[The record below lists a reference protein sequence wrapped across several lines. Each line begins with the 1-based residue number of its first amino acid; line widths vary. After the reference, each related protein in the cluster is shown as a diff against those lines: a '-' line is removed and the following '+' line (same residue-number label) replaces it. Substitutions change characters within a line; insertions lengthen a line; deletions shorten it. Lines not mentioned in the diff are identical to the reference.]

1 MYSRELAGGFSSVVH
16 LSPTMESVYQDEA
29 VYSEPQQLTPEE
41 QLRLQ
46 WRQQPGFIAFIRQKN
61 VIDQNVELVPH
72 AGTAGLIGWIPPLA
86 FALQGL
92 VLISFIATVVN
103 WQLTRHAGKMEEQIV
118 ALQAGAQAEINRQE
132 IIIAATQAEIARISS
147 SPHSVFKLHI
157 SPAPLSREEAL
168 RQLNNAL
175 ADSERSE
182 DQYKQ
187 SVAAQEHRLRARQS
201 ALAIANSGTP
211 AIFSLALVLAAGLVG
226 KGVQKDFLRIRQGRR
241 AKDFYLYFATAE
253 GLWANLVLL
262 TLLHVVFSRSA
273 YGLSDTFDRVGPLF
287 WVVFCA
293 AFYFLLLRLFAAIA
307 RDVYRALEIRIPDGE
322 WSVENRMLLRIH
334 NSFFLVFAAVE
345 AGFLALCYALYLA
358 QRVLI

>member
-1 MYSRELAGGFSSVVH
+1 
-16 LSPTMESVYQDEA
+16 MESVYQDEA

-46 WRQQPGFIAFIRQKN
+46 WRQQPGFIPFVRQKN

-72 AGTAGLIGWIPPLA
+72 AGTAGLIGWTPPLR

-92 VLISFIATVVN
+92 VLISFVATLVN
-103 WQLTRHAGKMEEQIV
+103 WQVTRHGGKMEEQIV
-118 ALQAGAQAEINRQE
+118 ALRAGAQEEIKRQE
-132 IIIAATQAEIARISS
+132 IIIAATEAEIARISGS
-147 SPHSVFKLHI
+147 QHSVFKLHI

-175 ADSERSE
+175 ADSRRSE
-182 DQYKQ
+182 DQYQQ
-187 SVAAQEHRLRARQS
+187 SVAAQERKLRARQS
-201 ALAIANSGTP
+201 ASAIANSGTP
-211 AIFSLALVLAAGLVG
+211 LIFSLALVLAAGLVG
-226 KGVQKDFLRIRQGRR
+226 MGVQRDFSRVRQGRR

-262 TLLHVVFSRSA
+262 LLLHIVLSRSA
-273 YGLSDTFDRVGPLF
+273 YGLEETFARVGPLF

-307 RDVYRALEIRIPDGE
+307 RDMYRALEIRMPAGE
-322 WSVENRMLLRIH
+322 WSMQNRMLLRVH
-334 NSFFLVFAAVE
+334 NGFFVAFAGLEAV
-345 AGFLALCYALYLA
+345 FLALCYMFYLA
-358 QRVLI
+358 QRHLA